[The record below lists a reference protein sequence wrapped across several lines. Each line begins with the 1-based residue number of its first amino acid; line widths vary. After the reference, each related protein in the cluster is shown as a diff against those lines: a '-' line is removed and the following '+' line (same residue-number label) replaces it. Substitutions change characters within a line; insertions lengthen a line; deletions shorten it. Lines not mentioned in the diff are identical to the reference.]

1 MPGKRYFI
9 GEVAK
14 ELGISPKTVRWYEA
28 QGFLNELSRTEAGYR
43 SFNAEDKQRLRF
55 IRKAFALGFS
65 SKEVKDILE
74 LRAHGTSPCELVID
88 LIGSKID
95 TIQDQI
101 EDLQQLEKKLLELR
115 RQWQKKR
122 TRNQSDKGI
131 ARVCPCIE
139 EAEESKGRRRYEQQ
153 EN

>member
-28 QGFLNELSRTEAGYR
+28 QGLLDELSRTESGYR
-43 SFNAEDKQRLRF
+43 SFNAEDKQRLKF
-55 IRKAFALGFS
+55 IRKAFAFGFS
-65 SKEVKDILE
+65 SKEIKDILE
-74 LRAHGTSPCELVID
+74 LRAHGSSPCELIID

-101 EDLQQLEKKLLELR
+101 EDLQQLERELLELR
-115 RQWQKKR
+115 RQWQKK
-122 TRNQSDKGI
+122 RNQSDKGI

-139 EAEESKGRRRYEQQ
+139 EAEEPKGRRRYGQK